1 MKPVPKS
8 LEVLV
13 STSEQKISV
22 TQTRQDGP
30 DRNDAAEAGVAR
42 DLLMVVV
49 VVDAIDARLIC
60 PLHALQVNR
69 FFENCGWNEK
79 TEALPEVRTTAGR
92 ALECFFST
100 YQAPTRLGVVKFPQK
115 GTT

>member
-30 DRNDAAEAGVAR
+30 DRNDAAEGGVAR
-42 DLLMVVV
+42 DLLMVERGSLDSVIV
-49 VVDAIDARLIC
+49 
-60 PLHALQVNR
+60 
-69 FFENCGWNEK
+69 GK
-79 TEALPEVRTTAGR
+79 GR
-92 ALECFFST
+92 ANTLDGRYGNAPRGACLPPFSEKKDSVT
-100 YQAPTRLGVVKFPQK
+100 LG
-115 GTT
+115 